1 MNTPDRFFYNLYSR
15 LQKKELTTLLIL
27 FITCVFTHYYIFS
40 QRLLNEDVL
49 GYTSYGA
56 RHISLGR
63 WSEIMIHFVSQSVM
77 FLLVCILLPITA
89 FLAIKICKFSSYI
102 LSLLAAIICVVFPTL
117 SHVFG
122 YTPLVS
128 IYCFT
133 LFEAVLA
140 VYFTQKYKH
149 GYLIGAILLGISGGG
164 YQSSIGLS
172 VSLCFC
178 LLFFTLVFD
187 KPLKECFFYALRF
200 LTMGILGI
208 AIYFAGMKKHSFME
222 PYSIQN

>member
-164 YQSSIGLS
+164 GISQVLDSVLAYVFVCYSS
-172 VSLCFC
+172 
-178 LLFFTLVFD
+178 LLFLIN
-187 KPLKECFFYALRF
+187 R
-200 LTMGILGI
+200 
-208 AIYFAGMKKHSFME
+208 
-222 PYSIQN
+222 